1 MEKAA
6 VLVFTAAKTESSLA
20 NPPIYPDT
28 LADVA
33 RAPPRNGIVEIAGPE
48 RAPFNEIETTPILHR
63 SRAITRA
70 GSQKER
76 PKYPEKSLPDN
87 DT

>member
-1 MEKAA
+1 
-6 VLVFTAAKTESSLA
+6 LA

-33 RAPPRNGIVEIAGPE
+33 LAPPRNGIVEIAGPE
-48 RAPFNEIETTPILHR
+48 RSPFNEIETAPISHR
-63 SRAITRA
+63 SRAIARA

-76 PKYPEKSLPDN
+76 AKYPDKSLPDN
-87 DT
+87 NS